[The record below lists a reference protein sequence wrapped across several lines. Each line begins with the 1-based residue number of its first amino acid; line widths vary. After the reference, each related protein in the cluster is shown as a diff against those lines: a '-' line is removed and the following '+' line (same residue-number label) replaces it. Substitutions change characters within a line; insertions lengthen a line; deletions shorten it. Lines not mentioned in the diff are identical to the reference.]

1 MMTNHLRRCHAK
13 AVVDRVRV
21 GILSAPEVR
30 VRFSGEYVCNIYLGG
45 DVVETFTVA
54 AKECALTIADLKNG
68 DCIEYVPK
76 NEQECYFELQNV
88 EIGTD
93 FHWQEQYTLSYR
105 GILEVRKKSDDNL
118 QVINNLYIEEYIRS
132 VIGSEMAPT
141 CPLELLKA
149 HAIISRTWLVSQ
161 LQRKARSQHPFYKKA
176 NLKIF
181 DDEMIQ
187 IWDAMGHSDFDVCS
201 DDHCQRYQ
209 GLNQDVTGNVNEAIN
224 ETAGMILKSGGEVC
238 DARFSKCCGGIS
250 EKFSTCWTDEDYNY
264 LTPVRCNAESS
275 NDINHTGD
283 PVGLKEWVK
292 NPPTDVYCATKDYTI
307 LSRVL
312 KAYDQKTTEDMF
324 RWSVTY
330 TREELTALIKEKIG
344 VDVGKVVEL
353 RPVEMGKSGR
363 ISRLDI
369 IGTLGHKVIGKELLI
384 RRALSKTHL
393 LSSAFYVE
401 KSFDGTTEHFTLYG
415 AGWGHGVGLCQVG
428 AAVMAEKG
436 FSYTDILNHYYPNSE
451 ITKISKL

>member
-1 MMTNHLRRCHAK
+1 MTNHLRRSHAK
-13 AVVDRVRV
+13 AEVDRVRV
-21 GILSAPEVR
+21 GIQLTAEVR
-30 VRFSGEYVCNIYLGG
+30 VRFSGDYVCKIYLG
-45 DVVETFTVA
+45 DEVIEQSTVTS
-54 AKECALTIADLKNG
+54 KERAIAIADLKFG
-68 DCIEYVPK
+68 DRMEFVPSDEK
-76 NEQECYFELQNV
+76 NCYFELQNV
-88 EIGTD
+88 QIGTD

-105 GILEVRKKSDDNL
+105 GILVICAKEDRKV
-118 QVINNLYIEEYIRS
+118 QIINNLDIEEYIRS

-176 NLKIF
+176 KFSVYN
-181 DDEMIQ
+181 DEMIQ
-187 IWDAMGHSDFDVCS
+187 IWDVMGHNDFDVCS

-209 GLNQDVTGNVNEAIN
+209 GLNPDNNVDEAIN

-250 EKFSTCWTDEDYNY
+250 EKFSTCWTDEDYAY
-264 LTPVRCNAESS
+264 LVPVRDNVEAEK
-275 NDINHTGD
+275 DINYTGD
-283 PVGLKEWVK
+283 AMSLKDWVK
-292 NPPTDVYCATKDYTI
+292 NPPTDVYCATKDYSI

-324 RWSVTY
+324 RWSVKY
-330 TREELTALIKEKIG
+330 TREELTQLIKEKIG

-353 RPVEMGKSGR
+353 KPVAMGKSGR

-369 IGTLGHKVIGKELLI
+369 IGTQGNKVIGKELLI
-384 RRALSKTHL
+384 RKALSKTHL
-393 LSSAFYVE
+393 LSSAFFVE
-401 KSFDGTTEHFTLYG
+401 KSFDGQTEYFTLYG

-436 FSYTDILNHYYPNSE
+436 FSYTEILNHYYPNSE
-451 ITKISKL
+451 IQLIRK

>member
-1 MMTNHLRRCHAK
+1 MTNHLRRCHAK
-13 AVVDRVRV
+13 AEVDRVRV
-21 GILSAPEVR
+21 GIQLTTEVR
-30 VRFSGEYVCNIYLGG
+30 VRFSGEYVCNIYRA
-45 DVVETFTVA
+45 DEVIEKSTVA
-54 AKECALTIADLKNG
+54 SKECAITVADLKDG
-68 DCIEYVPK
+68 DRVEFMPK
-76 NEQECYFELQNV
+76 DENTCYFELQNV

-93 FHWQEQYTLSYR
+93 FHWQEQHTLSYR
-105 GILEVRKKSDDNL
+105 GILVIQAKGEGKV
-118 QVINNLYIEEYIRS
+118 QVINDLDIEEYIRS

-161 LQRKARSQHPFYKKA
+161 LQRKARSQHPIYKKA
-176 NLKIF
+176 KLKVC

-187 IWDAMGHSDFDVCS
+187 IWDVMGHNDFDVCS

-209 GLNQDVTGNVNEAIN
+209 GLNPDNNVDEAIN

-250 EKFSTCWTDEDYNY
+250 EKFSTCWTDEDYAY
-264 LTPVRCNAESS
+264 LSPVRCNVDRA
-275 NDINHTGD
+275 NDINYTGD
-283 PVGLKEWVK
+283 AMSLKEWVK
-292 NPPTDVYCATKDYTI
+292 NPPTDVYCATKDYSI

-312 KAYDQKTTEDMF
+312 KAYDQRTTEDMF
-324 RWSVTY
+324 RWSVKY
-330 TREELTALIKEKIG
+330 TREELTQLIKEKIG
-344 VDVGKVVEL
+344 VDVGKVVDL
-353 RPVEMGKSGR
+353 RPVQMGKSGR

-384 RRALSKTHL
+384 RKALSKTHL

-401 KSFDGTTEHFTLYG
+401 KSFDGQTEYFTLYG

-436 FSYTDILNHYYPNSE
+436 FSYTEILNHYYPNSE
-451 ITKISKL
+451 IKLIRKL

>member
-1 MMTNHLRRCHAK
+1 MTNHLRRSHAK
-13 AVVDRVRV
+13 AEVDRVRV
-21 GILSAPEVR
+21 GIQLTAEVR
-30 VRFSGEYVCNIYLGG
+30 VRFSGDYVCKIYLG
-45 DVVETFTVA
+45 DEVIEQSTVTS
-54 AKECALTIADLKNG
+54 KERAIAIADLKFG
-68 DCIEYVPK
+68 DRMEFVPSDEK
-76 NEQECYFELQNV
+76 NCYFELQNV
-88 EIGTD
+88 QIGTD

-105 GILEVRKKSDDNL
+105 GILVICAKEDRKV
-118 QVINNLYIEEYIRS
+118 QVINNLDIEEYIRS

-176 NLKIF
+176 KFSVYN
-181 DDEMIQ
+181 DEMIQ
-187 IWDAMGHSDFDVCS
+187 IWDVMGHNDFDVCS

-209 GLNQDVTGNVNEAIN
+209 GLNPDNNVDEAIN

-250 EKFSTCWTDEDYNY
+250 EKFSTCWTDEDYAY
-264 LTPVRCNAESS
+264 LVPVRDNVEAEK
-275 NDINHTGD
+275 DINYTGD
-283 PVGLKEWVK
+283 AMSLKDWIK
-292 NPPTDVYCATKDYTI
+292 NPPTDVYCATKDYSI

-324 RWSVTY
+324 RWSVKY
-330 TREELTALIKEKIG
+330 TREELTQLIKEKIG

-353 RPVEMGKSGR
+353 KPVAMGKSGR

-369 IGTLGHKVIGKELLI
+369 IGTQGNKVIGKELLI
-384 RRALSKTHL
+384 RKALSKTHL
-393 LSSAFYVE
+393 LSSAFFVE
-401 KSFDGTTEHFTLYG
+401 KSFDGQTEYFTLYG

-436 FSYTDILNHYYPNSE
+436 FSYTEILNHYYPNSE
-451 ITKISKL
+451 IQQIKNAKC